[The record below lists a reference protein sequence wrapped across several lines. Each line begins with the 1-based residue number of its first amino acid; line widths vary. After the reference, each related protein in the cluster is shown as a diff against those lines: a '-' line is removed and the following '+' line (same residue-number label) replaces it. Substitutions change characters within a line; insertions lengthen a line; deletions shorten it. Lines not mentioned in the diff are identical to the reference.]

1 MNSDRTVAVAM
12 SGGVD
17 SSVTAA
23 LLVNQ
28 GWNVIGIMMR
38 LWSHEKITNRCC
50 SPKDM
55 AAARRIAADLDI
67 PFYVL
72 DAQNTFKRQV
82 VDFFVDGYNQ
92 GITPN
97 PCIECNRHIRWEYM
111 LDYAR
116 ALGATKMA
124 TGHYARVLFK
134 DGIYHL
140 YRGIDPVKD
149 QSYVLGMLR
158 QDQLSYA
165 LFPLGELRKTEVR
178 EIARD
183 YNLPVAEK
191 IDSQDLCF
199 VGELGYRKFLS
210 EQAPG
215 AASPGPIRTLEGEI
229 IGEHA
234 GLPSFT
240 IGQRKGIG
248 VSAPYPLYVVAKNV
262 RDNSL
267 VVGPKECLG
276 RTKFETG
283 QINWI
288 SGSPP
293 GSHKT
298 ISVQVRYQA
307 RAVQASVKT
316 NGGGATTRLTE
327 PLPDITPGQ
336 LATFYAQEE
345 CLGAGIIQ
353 P

>member
-28 GWNVIGIMMR
+28 GWKVIGIMMR
-38 LWSHEKITNRCC
+38 LWSHEKVINRCC

-55 AAARRIAADLDI
+55 AAARRIAADLNI

-72 DAQNTFKRQV
+72 DAQDTFKEQV
-82 VDFFVDGYNQ
+82 VDFFVDGYSR

-116 ALGATKMA
+116 ALGVSKMA
-124 TGHYARVLFK
+124 TGHYARVALK
-134 DGIYHL
+134 DGFYHL
-140 YRGIDPVKD
+140 YRGIDPAKD

-158 QDQLSYA
+158 QDQLSSA
-165 LFPLGELRKTEVR
+165 LFPLGEFRKTEVR

-183 YNLPVAEK
+183 YHLPVAGK
-191 IDSQDLCF
+191 LDSQDLCF
-199 VGELGYRKFLS
+199 VGELGYRKFLLD
-210 EQAPG
+210 QAPG
-215 AASPGPIRTLEGEI
+215 AASPGPIRTPEGEI
-229 IGEHA
+229 IGEHP

-262 RDNSL
+262 PDNSL
-267 VVGPKECLG
+267 VVGPKESLG
-276 RTKFETG
+276 RTKFEIR
-283 QINWI
+283 QVNWI

-293 GSHKT
+293 ENHKT
-298 ISVQVRYQA
+298 IRVQVRYQS
-307 RAVQASVKT
+307 RPVQASIEI
-316 NGGGATTRLTE
+316 NDDGATTRLSE

-336 LATFYAQEE
+336 LATFYFQDE